1 MNSLFI
7 DEHLTEAIV
16 NGDYEGMRSVDSFLE
31 DFTFIG
37 NTFLSDPNENFH
49 EGVALIAV
57 IERNSDGAKFGIPYY
72 VNFECPYDP
81 YYENVETEERDDVL
95 YFKFDQLEKF
105 DYPGYRVL

>member
-16 NGDYEGMRSVDSFLE
+16 NGDYEGMRSADSFLE
-31 DFTFIG
+31 DFTFVG

-57 IERNSDGAKFGIPYY
+57 IERNSDYVKFGIPYY
-72 VNFECPYDP
+72 VNFECPYEP
-81 YYENVETEERDDVL
+81 YYENVETEQRDSVL
-95 YFKFDQLEKF
+95 YFKFERLEKF
-105 DYPGYRVL
+105 DYPGYKVL